1 MMTDRPILKGFLL
14 FLIIGFLFFVGIY
27 WLTRFSEGGG
37 PMTGERIALVKIEGV
52 ILDAADTLEE
62 LKKYKENPSVKAILI
77 RINSPGGA
85 VVPSQEIYEEIQ
97 KIRKETGKKII
108 ISMGTLA
115 ASGGYYIASASDRI
129 VANPG
134 TLTGSIGVI
143 MELMN
148 VEGLFKKVGLES
160 VVIKS
165 GLRKDVGSPF
175 RSMTKEERAYLQS
188 VMDDV
193 HLQFIEAVVK
203 GRGLKKEEVTALADG
218 RVFTGKQA
226 LEYKLVDELGDL
238 EDAIQVAGKMV
249 GIKGEPKIIETK
261 KKFSITDLL
270 KSEFLG
276 NIRLFNLNQKSAP
289 GLNYLWTLE

>member
-1 MMTDRPILKGFLL
+1 MSERPLLKGL
-14 FLIIGFLFFVGIY
+14 FLFVLFGILFFAGIY

-37 PMTGERIALVKIEGV
+37 PTTGERIAVVRVEGV
-52 ILDAADTLEE
+52 ILDATDTLEE

-129 VANPG
+129 IANPG

-148 VEGLFKKVGLES
+148 IEGLFKKVGLES
-160 VVIKS
+160 VIIKS
-165 GLRKDVGSPF
+165 GSMKDVGSPF
-175 RSMTKEERAYLQS
+175 RAMTPEERAYLQN

-193 HLQFIEAVVK
+193 HGQFIDAVAK
-203 GRGLKKEEVTALADG
+203 GRGMTHEDVKQLADG
-218 RVFTGKQA
+218 RVFTGRQA
-226 LEYKLVDELGDL
+226 MEHKLVDELGDF
-238 EDAIQVAGKMV
+238 EDAVLVAGKMV

-261 KKFSITDLL
+261 KKFSFTDLL
-270 KSEFLG
+270 KGEFLG
-276 NIRLFNLNQKSAP
+276 SSSLLNLTPKVVP
-289 GLNYLWTLE
+289 GLNYLWMPG

>member
-1 MMTDRPILKGFLL
+1 MSERPFLKGFVL
-14 FLIIGFLFFVGIY
+14 FILFGFVFFAVIY

-37 PMTGERIALVKIEGV
+37 PATGERIAVVRVEGV
-52 ILDAADTLEE
+52 ILDATDTLDE
-62 LKKYKENPSVKAILI
+62 LKKYKENASVKAILI

-97 KIRKETGKKII
+97 KIRKETGKKIV

-148 VEGLFKKVGLES
+148 VEGLFKKVGVES

-175 RSMTKEERAYLQS
+175 RTMTKEERDYLQF

-193 HLQFIEAVVK
+193 HRQFIDAVAT
-203 GRGLKKEEVTALADG
+203 GRGMKIDEVRLLADG
-218 RVFTGKQA
+218 RVFTGRQA
-226 LEYKLVDELGDL
+226 LENKLVDELGDF
-238 EDAIQVAGKMV
+238 EDAVHVAGKMV

-261 KKFSITDLL
+261 KRFSFSDLL

-276 NIRLFNLNQKSAP
+276 TTRLMNLSPKGMP
-289 GLNYLWTLE
+289 GLNYLWMPG

>member
-1 MMTDRPILKGFLL
+1 
-14 FLIIGFLFFVGIY
+14 
-27 WLTRFSEGGG
+27 
-37 PMTGERIALVKIEGV
+37 V
-52 ILDAADTLEE
+52 ILDATDTLEE

-85 VVPSQEIYEEIQ
+85 VVPSQEIYEEVQ
-97 KIRKETGKKII
+97 KIRKETGKKVI

-175 RSMTKEERAYLQS
+175 RSMTKEEREYLQS

-238 EDAIQVAGKMV
+238 EDAILVAAKMV

-276 NIRLFNLNQKSAP
+276 NVRLFNLNQKSAP

>member
-1 MMTDRPILKGFLL
+1 MSNRPILKGFLL
-14 FLIIGFLFFVGIY
+14 FVMIGFFFFIGIY

-37 PMTGERIALVKIEGV
+37 PVTGERIALVKIEGV
-52 ILDAADTLEE
+52 ILDATDTLEE

-175 RSMTKEERAYLQS
+175 RSMTKEEREYLQS

-226 LEYKLVDELGDL
+226 LENKLVDELGDL
-238 EDAIQVAGKMV
+238 EDAIHVAGKMV

-261 KKFSITDLL
+261 KKFSFIDLL
-270 KSEFLG
+270 KSEFFG
-276 NIRLFNLNQKSAP
+276 NVRLFNLNQKSAP

>member
-1 MMTDRPILKGFLL
+1 MMSDRPILKGFLL
-14 FLIIGFLFFVGIY
+14 FIAIGFLFFVGIY

-37 PMTGERIALVKIEGV
+37 PVTGERIALVKIEGV
-52 ILDAADTLEE
+52 ILDATDTLEE
-62 LKKYKENPSVKAILI
+62 LKRYKENPSVKAILI

-85 VVPSQEIYEEIQ
+85 VVPSQEIYEEVQ
-97 KIRKETGKKII
+97 KIRKETGKKVI

-175 RSMTKEERAYLQS
+175 RSMTKEEREYLQS

-238 EDAIQVAGKMV
+238 EDAILVAGKMV

-276 NIRLFNLNQKSAP
+276 NARLFNLNQKSAP

>member
-1 MMTDRPILKGFLL
+1 MSERPLLKGL
-14 FLIIGFLFFVGIY
+14 FLFVLFGILFFAGIY

-37 PMTGERIALVKIEGV
+37 PTTGERIAVVRVEGV
-52 ILDAADTLEE
+52 ILDATDTLEE

-129 VANPG
+129 IANPG

-148 VEGLFKKVGLES
+148 IEGLFKKVGLES
-160 VVIKS
+160 VIIKS
-165 GLRKDVGSPF
+165 GSMKDVGSPF
-175 RSMTKEERAYLQS
+175 RAMTPEERAYLQN

-193 HLQFIEAVVK
+193 HGQFIDAVAK
-203 GRGLKKEEVTALADG
+203 GRGMTHEDVKQLADG
-218 RVFTGKQA
+218 RVFTGRQA
-226 LEYKLVDELGDL
+226 MEHKLVDELGDF
-238 EDAIQVAGKMV
+238 EDAVLVAGKMV

-261 KKFSITDLL
+261 KKFSFADLL

-276 NIRLFNLNQKSAP
+276 TSSLLNLNPKVVP
-289 GLNYLWTLE
+289 GLNYLWMPG